1 MRKKISFLVLAMFMY
16 ASTFAQAERPNN
28 RTETNQATLQT
39 TPLNVTNTPVRL
51 DEESSPSYR
60 MNGEIPLDGL
70 VGYYELDNNTYVD
83 SSPSGF
89 DLEVAGNGG
98 AIFPAQNRFGEPNK
112 AVNFLNEYLSLASN
126 PTAFDFAGGNLSIA
140 AWIKIESTIVDWTG
154 LLNNWGGFGLGGYF
168 VGLTP
173 TQQIRWNVN
182 GDFPADTD
190 PIPTG
195 VWTHLVVTY
204 DGIDANVWLDGF
216 LVKSEANNV
225 PIAASTFPFT
235 VAAQADVPT
244 LQFPGILDEIL
255 VYDRVLTAQE
265 IQDIYTVLSIADL
278 DAFSSQIQVYP
289 NPASSSLSI
298 AYDSSLGTIKSISIT
313 DSQGRL
319 IINNTFEGSETTIDL
334 NAMESGFYILQ
345 FHTMD
350 GVSIAK
356 KIIKK

>member
-1 MRKKISFLVLAMFMY
+1 MCKKLPFLALTMLMSV
-16 ASTFAQAERPNN
+16 SSFAQAEKPSDSN
-28 RTETNQATLQT
+28 ETAKASSTPIVVNT
-39 TPLNVTNTPVRL
+39 TPQSQN
-51 DEESSPSYR
+51 EESAPYSR
-60 MNGEIPLDGL
+60 MMGEIPLDGL

-98 AIFPAQNRFGEPNK
+98 AIFPTQNRFGEPNK

-126 PTAFDFAGGNLSIA
+126 PTVFDFTGGNLSIA

-235 VAAQADVPT
+235 VAAQADVPA

-255 VYDRVLTAQE
+255 VYDRVLNAQE
-265 IQDIYTVLSIADL
+265 IQDIFTVLSIAEL

-298 AYDSSLGTIKSISIT
+298 AYDSSLGTIKSFNIT

-334 NAMESGFYILQ
+334 NGMASGFYILQ

-350 GVSIAK
+350 GVSITK
-356 KIIKK
+356 KIIKE